1 MKLSRARPST
11 TCPDVTVVIPC
22 YNYGNFLPHLVSTVL
37 AQADVDAHV
46 VIVDDASPDGSA
58 VVAERLAAEHPQVR
72 ALLHRQNSGHIS
84 TYNDGLALVE
94 TRYVTLVSADDL
106 LAPGA
111 LARACSVMEQHPQVG
126 LVYGHAV
133 TFTESTTPSPPHP
146 SLPTTWSL
154 WRGDEWIR
162 LAAGRGKN
170 FIMSPEAVLRT
181 AALRQVGAYDPGLP
195 HSGDL
200 EYWLRTAARWD
211 VARVNGTPQA
221 YYRVHG
227 GNMHTTDFGTK
238 ALDLRH
244 RLAAFESLAHPEL
257 GVVGSARLLER
268 VRSALA
274 KESLLFAVRELDR
287 GAADDNV
294 ADLIDLAE
302 ELRPGSE
309 SSVRGRGVLRRL
321 ERRARGASPSR
332 PQRLTEATRRQ
343 LDRIRAVM
351 WEVAGIS

>member
-1 MKLSRARPST
+1 MKLSRAKPSI

-37 AQADVDAHV
+37 TQADVDAHV

-58 VVAERLAAEHPQVR
+58 AVAERLAAENPRVR
-72 ALLHRQNSGHIS
+72 ALLHRENAGHIR
-84 TYNDGLALVE
+84 TYNDGLALVD
-94 TRYVTLVSADDL
+94 TRYATLVSADDL

-111 LARACSVMEQHPQVG
+111 LARACSVMEHHPQVG

-133 TFTESTTPSPPHP
+133 TFTASTTPSPPHHA
-146 SLPTTWSL
+146 LPITWSL

-162 LAAGRGKN
+162 LAARRGKN
-170 FIMSPEAVLRT
+170 FIISPEAVLRT
-181 AALRQVGAYDPGLP
+181 SALRQVGGYNSGLP

-227 GNMHTTDFGTK
+227 GNMHTTDFGTM

-244 RLAAFESLAHPEL
+244 RLAAFEVLAVPEL
-257 GVVGSARLLER
+257 GVEDSARLLEWA
-268 VRSALA
+268 RSALA
-274 KESLLFAVRELDR
+274 DESLLFAVRELDR
-287 GAADDNV
+287 GAADDEV
-294 ADLIDLAE
+294 ASLIGLAE
-302 ELRPGSE
+302 ELRPGSK
-309 SSVRGRGVLRRL
+309 SAARGRGLARRI
-321 ERRARGASPSR
+321 ERRAQGASPSR
-332 PQRLTEATRRQ
+332 PQQLTEAARQ
-343 LDRIRAVM
+343 QVDRIRAVV